1 MTYDSNPNTNTNR
14 DPRASS
20 GETLNVLTNKF
31 EAVTCASP
39 HSGNTSSDESSQPQT
54 PRSEPVPV
62 FRLSIDLLCSRPV
75 FNQLIKTYLDKLYP
89 ITPIVH
95 RPSFAKDLDAGRE
108 TRDPAWFLMAI
119 SICAYTLAAIPR
131 VFSEIQSLDPD
142 LPYRNSKQM
151 FMQCYDIVNA
161 GKRTHWISSTS
172 VSANHFIATYLMAIS
187 EHLIQGDHVRGSVA
201 LQESIG
207 TIKALKGHLWP
218 AGYER
223 LNNIE
228 QEILKRC
235 LWIAY
240 MSSVTEAMWSPDLN
254 FQAPN
259 ATLFFDHVQERMP
272 AALDD
277 EYITESGNLP
287 QSPGTVSLLTG
298 FIDRIQIHLATEC
311 PAIPKSELLSDL
323 ADVDVPS
330 LPRGAEELIAE
341 ANRCKILLDRI
352 KNVPVKVQVGPWV
365 AFTHRG
371 SNPDDNENLWYRDNR
386 YVRSEQLAAQRAETI
401 ITKSWLQSTILE
413 HYREVRSQL
422 ESLMSDKH
430 SAKPIARAPPSP
442 PNDRH
447 LVSAKL
453 GLGLNTHQYKQSIMD
468 ELLSKL
474 SHAPLESMDPNAGI
488 LLIKLRIISF
498 SLMEQSTLGLGDSK
512 RTGKQLR
519 NYLNEIMKII
529 SDLDR
534 HRSPE
539 TGPKGAS
546 SFPVRGSVSAR
557 RLS

>member
-1 MTYDSNPNTNTNR
+1 MTYDRNQNAP
-14 DPRASS
+14 S
-20 GETLNVLTNKF
+20 GEALNVLTNRL
-31 EAVTCASP
+31 EAVTCSSP
-39 HSGNTSSDESSQPQT
+39 TTQSGNTSSSESSRPQT
-54 PRSEPVPV
+54 PGSDPVPV

-75 FNQLIKTYLDKLYP
+75 FNQLVKTFLDKLYP

-108 TRDPAWFLMAI
+108 TGDPAWFLMVI

-142 LPYRNSKQM
+142 LPYRNGKQM
-151 FMQCYDIVNA
+151 FMQCYDIINA
-161 GKRTHWISSTS
+161 GKRIYWISSNS
-172 VSANHFIATYLMAIS
+172 VSTNHFIATYLMAIS
-187 EHLIQGDHVRGSVA
+187 EHLIQGDHVRASVA

-207 TIKALKGHLWP
+207 MIKALKGHLWP

-223 LNNIE
+223 LDNIE
-228 QEILKRC
+228 KEILKRC
-235 LWIAY
+235 LWKAY
-240 MSSVTEAMWSPDLN
+240 ISSVTEAMWSPELS
-254 FQAPN
+254 FKAPN
-259 ATLFFDHVQERMP
+259 ATLFFDNVPELMP
-272 AALDD
+272 AAIDD
-277 EYITESGNLP
+277 EYITKSGNLP

-298 FIDRIQIHLATEC
+298 FIDRINIHLATEF
-311 PAIPKSELLSDL
+311 PDVPESELLSDL
-323 ADVDVPS
+323 ADIDVSS
-330 LPRGAEELIAE
+330 LPRGAKDLILE
-341 ANRCKILLDRI
+341 GNRCKILLDRI
-352 KNVPVKVQVGPWV
+352 KDVPVKVQLGPWV

-371 SNPDDNENLWYRDNR
+371 SNPDDIESLWYRDNR

-422 ESLMSDKH
+422 ETLMSDG
-430 SAKPIARAPPSP
+430 AWAPPSP
-442 PNDRH
+442 PNKNH
-447 LVSAKL
+447 HVSTKL
-453 GLGLNTHQYKQSIMD
+453 GLGLNTHEYKQSIMD

-519 NYLNEIMKII
+519 SYLNDVMKII
-529 SDLDR
+529 SNLDR

-546 SFPVRGSVSAR
+546 SFPMRGSVSAR